1 MKNIKETLDYI
12 YLCILKYFKRSSL
25 EILAIEYNNTK
36 SDRLLLEIIKQ
47 HKDKFNLINV
57 YCSNEENENLCLNII
72 GENADKQF
80 AINNSITD
88 YNSLFKLE
96 YKVSS
101 KNELYCNS
109 FLKFNYD
116 NNDLYPLFHY
126 ENKEIEEMLKFYN
139 IKLDTLAKEEY
150 GLSNN
155 ELEQLNNYLYY
166 YNKFETN
173 LNNKNEYTVK
183 ILDLIKQQKAL
194 RTKIVPSL
202 TQLQEMK
209 NLL

>member
-12 YLCILKYFKRSSL
+12 YLCIFKYFKRSGL
-25 EILAIEYNNTK
+25 EIVAIEYNNTK

-88 YNSLFKLE
+88 YNNLFKLE

-139 IKLDTLAKEEY
+139 IELDTLTEEEY

-155 ELEQLNNYLYY
+155 ELEQLNNYLYC

-183 ILDLIKQQKAL
+183 VLDLIKQQKAL